1 MSKAL
6 KASIKALICG
16 ALSFLLYYVF
26 LPPINLRTR
35 QFWLFLIAVLLIFGI
50 PFGIIDLSALDN
62 LDPKARKRKEK
73 RLGKEAV
80 KPVFKKSVVAVI
92 YFSAIAVMIAVVLL
106 GTLFSS
112 VVFNAK
118 AYSEIIDVKDC
129 DFAEDMPTTDEVKN
143 IALMDTDSAKMLGN
157 RKLGALANVVS
168 QFCVN
173 ESYTQINFNSS
184 PKKVAPL
191 EYDGFFKWLNNRKD
205 GIPGYIMVD
214 AIENYAEYCETDGGM
229 VYSESAYFSE
239 DLRRALRFAYPTK
252 IFGNISFE
260 VDENGNPFYIVSC
273 ENPKVALFGAQD
285 IVEVILFD
293 PISGSHELMALEDVP
308 TWIDIVFDG
317 DLACQKYDWKGIYSG
332 GFFNSL
338 IGNKGCKQTTDDFG
352 YIMLDDDV
360 WYFTGV
366 TSVTASDA
374 SNIGFI
380 ISNARTGEY
389 KFYSVIGAEEH
400 SAMGAA
406 EGEVQE
412 KEYVASFP
420 SLINVAG
427 QPSYIM
433 VLKDAHGLVKLYALV
448 NVQQYNMVATGETQA
463 DAIRAYIKTLAQNGI
478 DVSNSQDAPDTYEK
492 IVIADIKYL
501 AVSGSTTVYITA
513 ENGNVYKM
521 DFNSKNEAI
530 ILKRVGDEIYVN
542 VTESDI
548 EGIYNVTHFSLTDP
562 NGDR

>member
-6 KASIKALICG
+6 KISIKALICS

-26 LPPINLRTR
+26 LPPVNLRTR

-62 LDPKARKRKEK
+62 LDPKVRKRKEK

-80 KPVFKKSVVAVI
+80 KPVFKKNAVTVI
-92 YFSAIAVMIAVVLL
+92 YISAVGIMIAVVLL

-118 AYSEIIDVKDC
+118 AYSEIINVEDRE
-129 DFAEDMPTTDEVKN
+129 FADDMPTTDEVKN

-260 VDENGNPFYIVSC
+260 VDEDGDPYYVVSC
-273 ENPKVALFGAQD
+273 ENPKVGLFGAQD
-285 IVEVILFD
+285 IVEVILFN
-293 PISGSHELMALEDVP
+293 PIDGSHELMALEDVP
-308 TWIDIVFDG
+308 KWIDIVFDG

-478 DVSNSQDAPDTYEK
+478 DVSGSYDSATYEK
-492 IVIADIKYL
+492 IVISDIKYL
-501 AVSGSTTVYITA
+501 TVSGSTTVYITA
-513 ENGNVYKM
+513 DNGNVYKM

-530 ILKRVGDEIYVN
+530 ILKKVGDVVYVN
-542 VTESDI
+542 ATETDIAGLYSVTS
-548 EGIYNVTHFSLTDP
+548 FSTTNATED
-562 NGDR
+562 

>member
-6 KASIKALICG
+6 KASIKALICS
-16 ALSFLLYYVF
+16 ALSFLIYYIF

-50 PFGIIDLSALDN
+50 PFGIIDLSALND

-73 RLGKEAV
+73 RLGKQAV
-80 KPVFKKSVVAVI
+80 KPLVKKNAVSIIYLSVIGA
-92 YFSAIAVMIAVVLL
+92 MIAVILL

-112 VVFNAK
+112 AVFNAK

-129 DFAEDMPTTDEVKN
+129 DFSEDMPTTDEIKN

-157 RKLGALANVVS
+157 RKLGALSSVVS
-168 QFCVN
+168 QFYVS

-184 PKKVAPL
+184 PKKVASL
-191 EYDGFFKWLNNRKD
+191 EYDGFFKWFNNRKN

-214 AIENYAEYCETDGGM
+214 AIDNYAEYRETSSGM
-229 VYSESAYFSE
+229 IYAESAFFSE

-260 VDENGNPFYIVSC
+260 VNEAGEPYYIVSC
-273 ENPKVALFGAQD
+273 ESPKIALFGAQD
-285 IVEVILFD
+285 IVEVILFN
-293 PISGSHELMALEDVP
+293 PIDGSHELMALEDVP
-308 TWIDIVFDG
+308 KWIDIVFDG
-317 DLACQKYDWKGIYSG
+317 DLACQKYDWKGLFSG
-332 GFFNSL
+332 GFFNSI

-380 ISNARTGEY
+380 LSNARTGEY

-420 SLINVAG
+420 SLVNIAG

-433 VLKDAHGLVKLYALV
+433 VLKDAHGLVKLYAIV

-463 DAIRAYIKTLAQNGI
+463 DAIRAYIKTLSQNGI
-478 DVSNSQDAPDTYEK
+478 DTSGSQGNAESYEE

-501 AVSGSTTVYITA
+501 TVSGSTMVYMTA
-513 ENGNVYKM
+513 ANGNVYKM
-521 DFNSKNEAI
+521 EFNSANEAI
-530 ILKRVGDEIYVN
+530 VLKKVGDTAYV
-542 VTESDI
+542 VAYETDI
-548 EGIYNVTHFSLTDP
+548 KGIYSVTSFKAEKPTE
-562 NGDR
+562 

>member
-16 ALSFLLYYVF
+16 ALSFLLYYIF
-26 LPPINLRTR
+26 LPPINWRTR
-35 QFWLFLIAVLLIFGI
+35 QFWLFLAVVMLIFGI
-50 PFGIIDLSALDN
+50 SFKIIDLSALDN
-62 LDPKARKRKEK
+62 LDPKVKKRKAK
-73 RLGKEAV
+73 RLGNEAV
-80 KPVFKKSVVAVI
+80 KPILKKNVLGAVYLSALGLIVAVI
-92 YFSAIAVMIAVVLL
+92 LL
-106 GTLFSS
+106 GTFFSS
-112 VVFNAK
+112 AIFNAK

-129 DFAEDMPTTDEVKN
+129 DFAEDMPTTDKIKN

-157 RKLGALANVVS
+157 RKLGALSSVVS
-168 QFCVN
+168 QFYVS

-191 EYDGFFKWLNNRKD
+191 EYDGFFKWLNNRKN

-214 AIENYAEYCETDGGM
+214 AIENYAEYRETDGGM
-229 VYSESAYFSE
+229 IYAESAYFSE

-260 VDENGNPFYIVSC
+260 VDENGDPYYIVSC
-273 ENPKVALFGAQD
+273 ENPKVGLFGAQD

-293 PISGSHELMALEDVP
+293 PTDGSHELMALEDVP
-308 TWIDIVFDG
+308 SWIDIVFDG
-317 DLACQKYDWKGIYSG
+317 DLACQKYDWKGLYSG
-332 GFFNSL
+332 GFFNSI

-380 ISNARTGEY
+380 LSNARTGEY

-400 SAMGAA
+400 SAMNAA

-420 SLINVAG
+420 SLVNIAG

-433 VLKDAHGLVKLYALV
+433 VLKDAHGLVKLYAIV

-463 DAIRAYIKTLAQNGI
+463 DAIQAYIKTLSQNGI
-478 DVSNSQDAPDTYEK
+478 DISDSQGDPESYEE

-501 AVSGSTTVYITA
+501 TVSGSTTVYITA

-521 DFNSKNEAI
+521 YFNAKNEEI
-530 ILKRVGDEIYVN
+530 ILKNKGDTLYVN
-542 VTESDI
+542 ATESDI
-548 EGIYNVTHFSLTDP
+548 KGIYNVSSFTSVKPTA
-562 NGDR
+562 G

>member
-1 MSKAL
+1 MSKTL
-6 KASIKALICG
+6 KISIKALICS

-26 LPPINLRTR
+26 LPPVNLRTR

-62 LDPKARKRKEK
+62 LDPKVRKRKEK

-80 KPVFKKSVVAVI
+80 KPVFKKNAVTVI
-92 YFSAIAVMIAVVLL
+92 YISAVGIMIAVVLL

-118 AYSEIIDVKDC
+118 AYSDIINVEDRE
-129 DFAEDMPTTDEVKN
+129 FADDMPTTDEVKN

-260 VDENGNPFYIVSC
+260 VNEDGEPYYVVSC
-273 ENPKVALFGAQD
+273 ENPKVGLFGAQD
-285 IVEVILFD
+285 IVEVILFN
-293 PISGSHELMALEDVP
+293 PIDGSHELMALEDVP
-308 TWIDIVFDG
+308 KWIDIVFDG

-478 DVSNSQDAPDTYEK
+478 DVSGSYDSATYEK
-492 IVIADIKYL
+492 IVISDIKYL

-513 ENGNVYKM
+513 DNGNVYKM

-530 ILKRVGDEIYVN
+530 ILKKVGDVVYVN
-542 VTESDI
+542 ATETDI
-548 EGIYNVTHFSLTDP
+548 EGLYSVTSFSTTNATED
-562 NGDR
+562 

>member
-1 MSKAL
+1 MSKTL
-6 KASIKALICG
+6 KISIKALICS

-26 LPPINLRTR
+26 LPPVNLRTR

-62 LDPKARKRKEK
+62 LDPKVRKRKEK

-80 KPVFKKSVVAVI
+80 KPVFKKNAVTVI
-92 YFSAIAVMIAVVLL
+92 YISAVGIMIAVVLL

-118 AYSEIIDVKDC
+118 AYSDIINVEDRE
-129 DFAEDMPTTDEVKN
+129 FADDMPTTDEVKN

-260 VDENGNPFYIVSC
+260 VNEDGEPYYVVSC
-273 ENPKVALFGAQD
+273 ENPKVGLFGAQD
-285 IVEVILFD
+285 IVEVILFN
-293 PISGSHELMALEDVP
+293 PIDGSHELMALEDVP
-308 TWIDIVFDG
+308 KWIDIVFDG

-478 DVSNSQDAPDTYEK
+478 DVSGSYDSATYEK
-492 IVIADIKYL
+492 IVISDIKYL

-513 ENGNVYKM
+513 DNGNVYKM

-530 ILKRVGDEIYVN
+530 ILKKVGDVVYVN
-542 VTESDI
+542 ATETDIAGLYSVTS
-548 EGIYNVTHFSLTDP
+548 FSTTNATED
-562 NGDR
+562 

>member
-6 KASIKALICG
+6 KASIKALICS
-16 ALSFLLYYVF
+16 ALSFLIYYIF

-50 PFGIIDLSALDN
+50 PFGIIDLSALND

-73 RLGKEAV
+73 RLGKQAV
-80 KPVFKKSVVAVI
+80 KPLVKKNAVSIIYLSVIGA
-92 YFSAIAVMIAVVLL
+92 MIAVILL

-112 VVFNAK
+112 AVFNAK

-129 DFAEDMPTTDEVKN
+129 DFSEDMPTTDEIKN

-157 RKLGALANVVS
+157 RKLGALSSVVS
-168 QFCVN
+168 QFYVS

-184 PKKVAPL
+184 PKKVASL
-191 EYDGFFKWLNNRKD
+191 EYDGFFKWFNNRKN

-214 AIENYAEYCETDGGM
+214 AIDNYAEYRETSSGM
-229 VYSESAYFSE
+229 IYAESAFFSE

-260 VDENGNPFYIVSC
+260 VNEAGEPYYIVSC
-273 ENPKVALFGAQD
+273 ESPKIALFGAQD
-285 IVEVILFD
+285 IVEVILFN
-293 PISGSHELMALEDVP
+293 PIDGSHELMALEDVP
-308 TWIDIVFDG
+308 KWIDIVFDG
-317 DLACQKYDWKGIYSG
+317 DLACQKYDWKGLFSG
-332 GFFNSL
+332 GFFNSI

-380 ISNARTGEY
+380 LSNARTGEY

-420 SLINVAG
+420 SLVNIAG

-433 VLKDAHGLVKLYALV
+433 VLKDAHGLVKLYAIV

-463 DAIRAYIKTLAQNGI
+463 DAIRAYIKTLSQNGI
-478 DVSNSQDAPDTYEK
+478 DTSGSQGNAESYEE

-501 AVSGSTTVYITA
+501 TVSGSTMVYMTA
-513 ENGNVYKM
+513 ANGNVYKM
-521 DFNSKNEAI
+521 EFNSANEAA
-530 ILKRVGDEIYVN
+530 ILKKVGDTAYV
-542 VTESDI
+542 VAYETDI
-548 EGIYNVTHFSLTDP
+548 KGIYSVTSFKAEKPTE
-562 NGDR
+562 

>member
-16 ALSFLLYYVF
+16 ALSFLLYYIF

-73 RLGKEAV
+73 RLGEEAV
-80 KPVFKKSVVAVI
+80 KPVFKKNVITVI
-92 YFSAIAVMIAVVLL
+92 YFSAIAIMIAVVLL

-112 VVFNAK
+112 VIFNAK
-118 AYSEIIDVKDC
+118 DYSEIIDVKDC

-191 EYDGFFKWLNNRKD
+191 EYDGFFKWFNNRKD

-260 VDENGNPFYIVSC
+260 VNEDGDPFYIVSC
-273 ENPKVALFGAQD
+273 ENPKIGLFGAQD

-463 DAIRAYIKTLAQNGI
+463 DAIRAYTKTLSQNGI
-478 DVSNSQDAPDTYEK
+478 DVSGSYDPADYEK

-530 ILKRVGDEIYVN
+530 ILKKAGDEIYVN

-548 EGIYNVTHFSLTDP
+548 EGIYNVTYFSLTEP
-562 NGDR
+562 NGDQ

>member
-1 MSKAL
+1 MSKTL
-6 KASIKALICG
+6 KISIKALICS

-26 LPPINLRTR
+26 LPPVNLRTR

-62 LDPKARKRKEK
+62 LDPKVRKRKEK

-80 KPVFKKSVVAVI
+80 KPVFKKNAVTVI
-92 YFSAIAVMIAVVLL
+92 YISAVGIMIAVVLL

-118 AYSEIIDVKDC
+118 AYSDIINVEDRE
-129 DFAEDMPTTDEVKN
+129 FADDMPTTDEVKN

-260 VDENGNPFYIVSC
+260 VNEDGEPYYVVSC
-273 ENPKVALFGAQD
+273 ENPKVGLFGAQD
-285 IVEVILFD
+285 IVEVILFN
-293 PISGSHELMALEDVP
+293 PIDGSHELMALEDVP
-308 TWIDIVFDG
+308 KWIDIVFDG

-463 DAIRAYIKTLAQNGI
+463 EAIRAYIKTLAQNGI
-478 DVSNSQDAPDTYEK
+478 DVSGSYDSATYEK
-492 IVIADIKYL
+492 IVISDIKYL

-513 ENGNVYKM
+513 DNGNVYKM

-530 ILKRVGDEIYVN
+530 ILKKVGDVVYVN
-542 VTESDI
+542 ATETDI
-548 EGIYNVTHFSLTDP
+548 EGLYSVTSFSTTNATED
-562 NGDR
+562 

>member
-6 KASIKALICG
+6 KASIKALICS
-16 ALSFLLYYVF
+16 ALSFLIYYIF

-50 PFGIIDLSALDN
+50 PFGIIDLSALND

-73 RLGKEAV
+73 RLGKQAV
-80 KPVFKKSVVAVI
+80 KPLIKKNAVSIVYLSVIGA
-92 YFSAIAVMIAVVLL
+92 MIAVILL

-112 VVFNAK
+112 AVFNAK

-129 DFAEDMPTTDEVKN
+129 DFSEDMPTTDEIKN

-157 RKLGALANVVS
+157 RKLGALSSVVS
-168 QFCVN
+168 QFYVS

-184 PKKVAPL
+184 PKKVASL
-191 EYDGFFKWLNNRKD
+191 EYDGFFKWFNNRKN

-214 AIENYAEYCETDGGM
+214 AIDNYAEYRETSSGM
-229 VYSESAYFSE
+229 IYAESAFFSE

-260 VDENGNPFYIVSC
+260 VNEAGEPYYIVSC
-273 ENPKVALFGAQD
+273 ESPKIALFGAQD
-285 IVEVILFD
+285 IVEVILFN
-293 PISGSHELMALEDVP
+293 PIDGSHELMALEDVP
-308 TWIDIVFDG
+308 KWIDIVFDG
-317 DLACQKYDWKGIYSG
+317 DLACQKYDWKGLFSG
-332 GFFNSL
+332 GFFNSI

-380 ISNARTGEY
+380 LSNARTGEY

-420 SLINVAG
+420 SLVNIAG

-433 VLKDAHGLVKLYALV
+433 VLKDAHGLVKLYAIV

-463 DAIRAYIKTLAQNGI
+463 DAIRAYIKTLSQNGI
-478 DVSNSQDAPDTYEK
+478 DTSGSQGNAESYEE

-501 AVSGSTTVYITA
+501 TVSGSTTVYMTA
-513 ENGNVYKM
+513 ANGNVYKM
-521 DFNSKNEAI
+521 EFNSANEAI
-530 ILKRVGDEIYVN
+530 VLKKVGDTAYV
-542 VTESDI
+542 VAYETDI
-548 EGIYNVTHFSLTDP
+548 KGIYSVTSFKAEKPTE
-562 NGDR
+562 